1 MGSTHNDGKAVVV
14 ERLTRALKGKM
25 HKKDG

>member
-1 MGSTHNDGKAVVV
+1 MGSTHDEGKAVVA
-14 ERLTRALKGKM
+14 ERLTRTLKGKM